1 MKCSLSITAPTT
13 ANILKFDK
21 LFKIYHGIMLIKS
34 WAFCHTSCKWYVLMF
49 GQFSQFSTAFK
60 KHIYIYICTFSEHLH
75 MKMIHMVQEGST
87 VHATPRGRSS
97 FLQQLSRR
105 SYEPDTD
112 FVVLDHSY
120 AKPWSAHPDASNA
133 KPVRLLFMT
142 KYPSA
147 ATQDTR
153 YTTITT
159 VEHLINNHPD

>member
-1 MKCSLSITAPTT
+1 MHQPLQTFSSLTSYL
-13 ANILKFDK
+13 NIPWHPVNGMFLC
-21 LFKIYHGIMLIKS
+21 LAYG
-34 WAFCHTSCKWYVLMF
+34 CCKWYVLMF
-49 GQFSQFSTAFK
+49 GLWLFKHFNTTFK
-60 KHIYIYICTFSEHLH
+60 KHTFSEHLH
-75 MKMIHMVQEGST
+75 MTMIHLVQEGST

-105 SYEPDTD
+105 SYEQDTD

-142 KYPSA
+142 KYPST

-153 YTTITT
+153 YAT
-159 VEHLINNHPD
+159 VEQLP